1 MGIVVKLIRV
11 VYVVYAV
18 SMFITIMLLIF
29 PFVFLSSFFGR
40 IKGGNMII
48 RLCMIWADIWFFLVA
63 IRHRNLYEVPH
74 DKSKS
79 YIFVSNHISYLDAA
93 LLVKTFRQSFRPL
106 GKVEMTKV
114 PIFGY
119 IYRKAIVTVDRS
131 NAEDRAKSVSI
142 LKSIINK
149 GISIMVFP
157 EGTFNYSSDT
167 LKGFYDGAFKVALE
181 TQTPIKP
188 VLFLDAYD
196 RMHYSSLYS
205 LNPGKNRSVY
215 LEEISI
221 DDFLPE
227 DVEGLK
233 KKVMNVMDQKLQEYK
248 ASWVKADVSK
258 VELNRKKLK

>member
-1 MGIVVKLIRV
+1 MGMIERLIRV

-18 SMFITIMLLIF
+18 CLFITIMLVIF

-40 IKGGNMII
+40 IKGGNLII
-48 RLCMIWADIWFFLVA
+48 RLCMVWADIWFFLVA

-79 YIFVSNHISYLDAA
+79 YIFVSNHISFLDAA

-119 IYRKAIVTVDRS
+119 IYQKAIVTVDRS
-131 NAEDRAKSVSI
+131 NAEDRAKSVRI

-157 EGTFNYSSDT
+157 EGTFNYSSEP

-196 RMHYSSLYS
+196 RMHYSSLLS

-215 LEEISI
+215 LAEIPI
-221 DDFLPE
+221 EVFLPD
-227 DVEGLK
+227 DVDGLK
-233 KKVMNVMDQKLQEYK
+233 KKVMEVMDQKLREYK
-248 ASWVKADVSK
+248 ASWIKTNDNKAQ
-258 VELNRKKLK
+258 LN